1 MAHQGVLPGEG
12 GSGASTERA
21 ALSALTRRHEENASF
36 AILFAEPARP
46 AQGLRGSF

>member
-21 ALSALTRRHEENASF
+21 ALSVLPRRCEENASF
-36 AILFAEPARP
+36 VFAEPARP
-46 AQGLRGSF
+46 AQGLRGGF